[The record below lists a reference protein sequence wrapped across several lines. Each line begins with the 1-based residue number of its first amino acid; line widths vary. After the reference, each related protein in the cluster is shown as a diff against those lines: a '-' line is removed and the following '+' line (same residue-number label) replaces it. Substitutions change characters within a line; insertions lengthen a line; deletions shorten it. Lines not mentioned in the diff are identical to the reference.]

1 MMLTVQA
8 LANMAVAVG
17 LVPVTGQSLPLV
29 SWGGTSV
36 LFTCI
41 SLGII
46 LSVCRDA
53 NSDPYQER
61 QHNTTDRFDTST
73 ALPA

>member
-1 MMLTVQA
+1 
-8 LANMAVAVG
+8 MAVAVG

-61 QHNTTDRFDTST
+61 QHNTTDRIDTST